1 MKQYNSQALLQLF
14 EEYLVQQQPY
24 GAPDTLYA
32 PVRYI
37 NHIGGKRI
45 RPVLV
50 LMTYHLWH
58 EDVTPA
64 LPAALAVEY
73 FHNFSLM
80 HDDIMDEA
88 PLRRGHESVYQK
100 FGRNAAILSGDAML
114 ISSFQLLLQAGEATN
129 SGATLIELMGNIAIQ
144 ICEGQQMDMDFE
156 IRDSIQE
163 SEYIEMIRCKTA
175 CLIGLSLQLGAL
187 LAGASST
194 ESDAMYTYGENLGLA
209 FQIQDDYLDV
219 FGDTKLTGKQEG
231 GDILRGKKNFLYV
244 HTLNKLSTDQQI
256 QFIEQYRQAG
266 ITHDPSSII
275 TFYQQYDVDDY
286 VKEMESDYYA
296 KAMSELEKITSIN
309 TDAIRAI
316 ATSLINRKF

>member
-1 MKQYNSQALLQLF
+1 MKHYNSQALLQLF
-14 EEYLVQQQPY
+14 EAYLLQQQPY
-24 GAPDTLYA
+24 GSPDTLYA

-50 LMTYHLWH
+50 LMAYHLWQ

-114 ISSFQLLLQAGEATN
+114 ISSFQLLLQAGEAKN
-129 SGATLIELMGNIAIQ
+129 MGAKLIDLMGRIAIQ
-144 ICEGQQMDMDFE
+144 ICEGQQLDMDFE
-156 IRDSIQE
+156 IRDSLLE

-187 LAGASST
+187 LAGASSD
-194 ESDAMYTYGENLGLA
+194 ECDVMYKYGENLGLA

-219 FGDTKLTGKQEG
+219 FGDSELTGKQEG

-244 HTLNKLSTDQQI
+244 HTLNKLSPDQQMK
-256 QFIEQYRQAG
+256 FIEAYKQAG
-266 ITHDPSSII
+266 INNDPSSII

-286 VKEMESDYYA
+286 VKEIETGYY
-296 KAMSELEKITSIN
+296 KNAMSEIEKITGIN
-309 TDAIRAI
+309 TEPIRSI
-316 ATSLINRKF
+316 ASSLINRKF